1 MFVRNVNKEIS
12 SIEESQIIFQL
23 NTSLNHFKKKFEL
36 NPIHKCFVQKNSKF
50 FVLDFDV
57 VWCHVH
63 IFVVCL
69 TNIIKFRTIKKKSP
83 TFFSRGVRKIRR
95 GFTTLHI
102 DDRTYPFGR
111 LLQEKDSNFR
121 PSGYEPDELPLL
133 YPAIYFKLKNFWQK
147 SPTNSFSL
155 ELLFVG
161 QMFHKH
167 SKNILLYQTNMK
179 LFLGVLNLSTQFYK
193 YKQV

>member
-1 MFVRNVNKEIS
+1 MN
-12 SIEESQIIFQL
+12 SIH
-23 NTSLNHFKKKFEL
+23 NG
-36 NPIHKCFVQKNSKF
+36 FVQKNSELL
-50 FVLDFDV
+50 VLDFDV
-57 VWCHVH
+57 VGCHIH
-63 IFVVCL
+63 IFVVCF
-69 TNIIKFRTIKKKSP
+69 TNIINLFNNKKKSP

-102 DDRTYPFGR
+102 DDRTYLFGR

-133 YPAIYFKLKNFWQK
+133 YPAIYFKLKTFWQK

-155 ELLFVG
+155 ELSFVG

-167 SKNILLYQTNMK
+167 SKNILLYQTKMK
-179 LFLGVLNLSTQFYK
+179 LFLGGVNLSIQYYK
-193 YKQV
+193 YRQQLKKIN